1 MKDRTT
7 CIDENLLARPSESD
21 ERVRV
26 FQRKLYV
33 RAKREKGF
41 KGYSLYDKVYQDYFL
56 VTAYHRVKHNYSKG
70 VGVDGQSFA
79 TIEEAGLAAFLTGIQ
94 QDLQS
99 RSYRCSPVRQVLIP
113 KETKGDYRKLGIPT
127 IRDRVVQMVVKMAI
141 EPLWE
146 ADFCE
151 TSYGFR
157 PKKSAKDAIKQVKEN
172 IYAGHK
178 FIYDADLS
186 KYFDTIPHGKLF
198 KLLKHRVTDGGVLS
212 LIQQW
217 LTAPVQ
223 LPDGKLQSSKEGT
236 PQGGVISPLLS
247 NIYLHAFDKIVN
259 NPNGKFAR
267 GGIRMVRYADDWLL
281 MGKWYFSKE
290 ILRII
295 DQIMSN
301 MGLRLNKEKT
311 KLLHIN
317 KSSLLFLGFEFR
329 SIPSKFAWN
338 HRNYTN
344 IRPSIKARSKLFS
357 VLKELLRKRKHWT
370 IEWIVWKLN
379 PVLRGWLNYFSIS
392 KVSHIWD
399 TIRVIKQH
407 LSYKLYKW
415 MKGKGRKAHRKLR
428 QRPYENLVKFYG
440 LLDLEEYARMKTL
453 LKAE

>member
-1 MKDRTT
+1 MKNRTT
-7 CIDENLLARPSESD
+7 CIDESLLARPSESD

-26 FQRKLYV
+26 LQRKLYV

-41 KGYSLYDKVYQDYFL
+41 KGYSLYDKICQDYFL
-56 VTAYHRVKHNYSKG
+56 LTAYHRVKHNYSKG

-79 TIEEAGLAAFLTGIQ
+79 AIEEGGVLDFLTKIQ
-94 QDLQS
+94 QDLQV
-99 RSYRCSPVRQVLIP
+99 RRYRCSPVRQVLIP
-113 KETKGDYRKLGIPT
+113 KETKGEYRKLGIPT
-127 IRDRVVQMVVKMAI
+127 IRDRVVQMAVKMAI

-157 PKKSAKDAIKQVKEN
+157 PKKSARDAIRQVKEN

-178 FIYDADLS
+178 FVYDADLS

-198 KLLKHRVTDGGVLS
+198 KLLKQRVKDGGILD

-223 LPDGKLQSSKEGT
+223 LLDGTLESSKEGT

-247 NIYLHAFDKIVN
+247 NIYLHAFDRIVN
-259 NPNGKFAR
+259 NPDGKFAR
-267 GGIRMVRYADDWLL
+267 AGIRMVRYADDWLL
-281 MGKWYFSKE
+281 MGKWYFSKS
-290 ILRII
+290 ILRYI

-301 MGLRLNKEKT
+301 MGLKLNKEKT
-311 KLLHIN
+311 RLLHIN
-317 KSSLLFLGFEFR
+317 KSSLFFLGFEFR
-329 SIPSKFAWN
+329 SIPSKFTWN

-344 IRPSIKARSKLFS
+344 IQPSIKSRSKLFS
-357 VLKELLRKRKHWT
+357 VLKELFRKRKHWT

-440 LLDLEEYARMKTL
+440 LLDLEEYARLKTL
-453 LKAE
+453 SKAE